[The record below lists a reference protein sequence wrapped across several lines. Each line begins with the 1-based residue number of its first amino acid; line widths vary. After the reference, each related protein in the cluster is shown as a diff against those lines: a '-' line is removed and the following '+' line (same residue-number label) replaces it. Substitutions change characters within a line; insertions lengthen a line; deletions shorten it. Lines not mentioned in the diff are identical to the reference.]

1 MDAYAGAVQGGIDM
15 ISMNAALLGAML
27 GGAVAFA
34 IGFACGVWML
44 RSIDKDIQ
52 RRMEK

>member
-1 MDAYAGAVQGGIDM
+1 M

-34 IGFACGVWML
+34 IGFACGVYVL
-44 RSIDKDIQ
+44 CSIDKDIQ
-52 RRMEK
+52 RRME